1 MFGYF
6 FVIFFIGLNHK
17 YKTDNFFILP
27 YHSQLYSNY
36 HYMLHEMKAK
46 SENKSVEIALREKNL
61 KEEIWLNDNGLNTN
75 NLNDIFLIIK
85 YKNDEFIKEVIKNPI
100 NSAFFIRKNFSGSNT
115 RSFWVKKLIF
125 R

>member
-1 MFGYF
+1 
-6 FVIFFIGLNHK
+6 
-17 YKTDNFFILP
+17 
-27 YHSQLYSNY
+27 
-36 HYMLHEMKAK
+36 MLHEMKAK

-100 NSAFFIRKNFSGSNT
+100 NSAFYLLGKISQAAILDPFGL
-115 RSFWVKKLIF
+115 KKLIF